1 MNTREIG
8 KEKEE
13 SAFQYL
19 SDHGYEILE
28 RNFYTRYGEIDLIGK
43 EGSYLVFIE
52 VKYRK
57 TLRNGVPEA
66 AVTSAKQKKIIMAAR
81 YYLYKKGLS
90 EDTAVRFDVLSI
102 LKDEYRLIKNAFEL

>member
-1 MNTREIG
+1 MNTRSIG
-8 KEKEE
+8 REKEE

-19 SDHGYEILE
+19 LNHGYQILD

-52 VKYRK
+52 VKYRASLK
-57 TLRNGVPEA
+57 NGAPEA
-66 AVTSAKQKKIIMAAR
+66 SVTMAKQKKIIMAAR
-81 YYLYKKGLS
+81 YYLYKKGYP